1 MFNGDLG
8 KRAVKGAIP
17 AEPFIDDDAKGVLI
31 ASRAGM
37 RLHLFWGH
45 VGNGSGGVL
54 LTALLHRAVTHI
66 RATTRVAGPE
76 GLVSDCD
83 AEVAEQN
90 LVIASQPHVLPLDVA
105 MDHVLVM
112 CILQGASDSL
122 DAGDLSM
129 YWEPRALRVTLAQ
142 RATPLVLHN
151 SNRR

>member
-45 VGNGSGGVL
+45 VGNGSSGVL
-54 LTALLHRAVTHI
+54 LTAPLHRAVT
-66 RATTRVAGPE
+66 RPE
-76 GLVSDCD
+76 GLVYDCD

-90 LVIASQPHVLPLDVA
+90 LVIASQQHVLRLDVA
-105 MDHVLVM
+105 MDQFLVM
-112 CILQGASDSL
+112 GILQGGRDLL
-122 DAGDLSM
+122 DVGDHSM

-142 RATPLVLHN
+142 VATRRVLHD
-151 SNRR
+151 

>member
-8 KRAVKGAIP
+8 KRAVRGAIP

-37 RLHLFWGH
+37 RMHLFWGH

-76 GLVSDCD
+76 GLVYDCD

-90 LVIASQPHVLPLDVA
+90 LVIASQQHVLRLDVA
-105 MDHVLVM
+105 MDQFLVM
-112 CILQGASDSL
+112 GILQGGRDLL
-122 DAGDLSM
+122 DVGDHSM

-142 RATPLVLHN
+142 VATRRVLHD
-151 SNRR
+151 